1 MTPTQTQVNYI
12 IWRIAAAS
20 LSYLNERAEDVAFKF
35 SSQLSGQRQR
45 PPRWQK
51 CTNEV
56 TQALGPL
63 VGSLYVQRYF
73 SELSKSAAVEMVEE
87 IRTKFQDNL
96 DNVDWMDQVSNH
108 RNKYFRDD
116 DIFFPCVTCIVKCT
130 YIILSYPIEL

>member
-108 RNKYFRDD
+108 RNKNLRDD
-116 DIFFPCVTCIVKCT
+116 DIFPLRHMHC
-130 YIILSYPIEL
+130 

>member
-96 DNVDWMDQVSNH
+96 DNVDWMDPV
-108 RNKYFRDD
+108 
-116 DIFFPCVTCIVKCT
+116 CVFN
-130 YIILSYPIEL
+130 